1 MRSNR
6 DNISS
11 PTAAGDSTPTMVC
24 NGRVIHFTRTEDK
37 EALVPSWTRLGVQ
50 CHSNH
55 TPCPKCSHT
64 TSQGDDHQLQVAAV
78 VPRGVIQSCLECFR
92 RDGSK
97 LQPVHLYAYG
107 LPRWRLL
114 LKVPGSCT
122 ATAPTRFPIQVIET
136 AQKFLADKSFPE
148 YNLFRSNC
156 EHFATLCC
164 TGTGISE
171 QTAPWAWFAIKLK
184 LA

>member
-1 MRSNR
+1 IYI
-6 DNISS
+6 D
-11 PTAAGDSTPTMVC
+11 DDK
-24 NGRVIHFTRTEDK
+24 VIHFTRTEDK
-37 EALVPSWTRLGVQ
+37 EAPVPSWTGVR

-55 TPCPKCSHT
+55 TPCPKCSSHR

-114 LKVPGSCT
+114 LKVPGSGT
-122 ATAPTRFPIQVIET
+122 ATAATRSPRQVIET
-136 AQKFLADKSFPE
+136 AQMLLANQSFGK
-148 YNLFRSNC
+148 YNLLRNNC
-156 EHFATLCC
+156 EHFATFCC
-164 TGTGISE
+164 TETCISE
-171 QTAPWAWFAIKLK
+171 QTALWAWFAIKLS
-184 LA
+184 LLEGIFCRPLMAITNHLRFFDL